1 MFVVGDFDRD
11 LWMYDMPVLKIE
23 EVLGTN
29 SICCNMDIGDG
40 KFLSSYSVG
49 ALMSVD
55 MGLCFMDNY
64 GLIVERL
71 DGIVQILVFVLY
83 EECVVI
89 TKCRSHV
96 I

>member
-11 LWMYDMPVLKIE
+11 LWMYNMSVSKIE

-29 SICCNMDIGDG
+29 GVVIRI
-40 KFLSSYSVG
+40 LG

-55 MGLCFMDNY
+55 MGLCFMDDY

-83 EECVVI
+83 EERVVI